1 MERSTVQGITQD
13 KIKKTNLGEFHLYTF
28 QTNKIQVNSCLCLT
42 WPISFR
48 AFIVNSLPNSPVIST
63 PPRLETVR
71 SALLQ
76 SPSHVPLAGCWDNV
90 SSKLL
95 TLECLC
101 VSCAPRSLSV
111 WPVGP
116 GHLLS
121 CWPNREKHS
130 HFSEHPSYSLLLQ
143 SWQEERLEDVFPVLR
158 AWECCISWLAQE
170 LWPMVPVCDQATSQ
184 NSNQA
189 QVLSPSMKYSST
201 NFSWLNRSSTDPS
214 ALQLRERFQYLQ
226 NSVQL
231 TLPQRGVSC
240 RKEQSFFRATNFPKF
255 IGEPAR
261 TTCLEGSHLFGSC
274 CTYISIRVC
283 GLEWKQRWW
292 LRCFFSRRSGFLLL
306 WKDWYCS
313 ETLSVW

>member
-101 VSCAPRSLSV
+101 ELCSQE
-111 WPVGP
+111 PVCMACWTRALAF
-116 GHLLS
+116 LLTKQ
-121 CWPNREKHS
+121 RKAQ
-130 HFSEHPSYSLLLQ
+130 SLLRAPKLLIAAPELTRGA
-143 SWQEERLEDVFPVLR
+143 SGRCVPCPEGLGVLH
-158 AWECCISWLAQE
+158 
-170 LWPMVPVCDQATSQ
+170 
-184 NSNQA
+184 
-189 QVLSPSMKYSST
+189 
-201 NFSWLNRSSTDPS
+201 
-214 ALQLRERFQYLQ
+214 
-226 NSVQL
+226 QL
-231 TLPQRGVSC
+231 TGTRIVTHG
-240 RKEQSFFRATNFPKF
+240 A
-255 IGEPAR
+255 
-261 TTCLEGSHLFGSC
+261 CL
-274 CTYISIRVC
+274 
-283 GLEWKQRWW
+283 
-292 LRCFFSRRSGFLLL
+292 
-306 WKDWYCS
+306 
-313 ETLSVW
+313 